1 MDKRPRDPPRG
12 SRAIAKAHLID
23 MDGVLVHGR
32 RPIPGAGA
40 FIDRLRAAQAPFLL
54 LTNNSRLTPKD
65 HAARLN
71 EVGID
76 IREHEIFT
84 AALAT
89 GRFLRQQRQGASV
102 FAIGDPGLFRALE
115 EFGLKLVD
123 DAPDYFVLGET
134 EIFTFDAL
142 TRAVRMVMAGAR
154 FIATNPDVNGPTE
167 TGMVPGCGAFA
178 QTIAAASGVKPYFVG
193 KPNPLMMRE
202 ALDQLGVRAADA
214 VMVGDRMDTDIV
226 GGTEAGMETIL
237 VLTGVTRKDQVERWP
252 YRPTRILTSVAEIMP

>member
-1 MDKRPRDPPRG
+1 
-12 SRAIAKAHLID
+12 

-40 FIDRLRAAQAPFLL
+40 FIERLRAAGAPFLL
-54 LTNNSRLTPKD
+54 LTNNSRLTPRD
-65 HAARLN
+65 HATRLN

-76 IREHEIFT
+76 IRENEIFT

-89 GRFLRQQRQGASV
+89 ARFLRQQRRGASV
-102 FAIGDPGLFRALE
+102 FAIGEPGLFRALE
-115 EFGLKLVD
+115 EFGLRRVD
-123 DAPDYFVLGET
+123 KAPDYVVLGET
-134 EIFTFDAL
+134 DTLSFEAL
-142 TRAVRMVMAGAR
+142 TQAVRMVMAGAR

-167 TGMVPGCGAFA
+167 TGIVPGCGAFA
-178 QTIAAASGVKPYFVG
+178 QTIAAAAGVKPYFVG

-226 GGTEAGMETIL
+226 GGTEAGMETTL
-237 VLTGVTRKDQVERWP
+237 VLTGVTREDQVERWP
-252 YRPTRILTSVAEIMP
+252 YRPTRVLASVAEIVP